1 MMRSCKSLL
10 CVVAI
15 AAGWTLAAVAQD
27 LTLPNKATS
36 LRFAIIGDSG
46 TGDSNQLRVAQ
57 RLWAVHSKFP
67 YEFVLMMGD
76 NIYGGESTRDFEKK
90 FTTPYKPILD
100 AGIKFYAAL
109 GNHDTP
115 NQVFYKQFTMNGER

>member
-1 MMRSCKSLL
+1 MMRCWRSFVLA
-10 CVVAI
+10 VAL
-15 AAGWTLAAVAQD
+15 AVGCTSLAAAQEI
-27 LTLPNKATS
+27 TLPNKSDS

-46 TGDSNQLRVAQ
+46 TGDANQLRVAQ
-57 RLWAVHSKFP
+57 ALWAAHQKFP

-76 NIYGGESTRDFEKK
+76 NIYGGEATKDFDKK
-90 FTTPYKPILD
+90 FLTPYKPILG

-115 NQVFYKQFTMNGER
+115 N